1 MKSPRVAYVMTFP
14 VLSETFILREMKEL
28 RRRGVDL
35 RILSIRTPEQ
45 QVAHGDA
52 AELKERTTY
61 APFLASRRVLGANM
75 RMLVKRPRAY
85 LRAAQ
90 DVLRVTRGMPKE
102 RLKAALL
109 FPKSV
114 LFAEE
119 VETQGIEHIHALY
132 SGVHATVALVVSDLT
147 GRPFS
152 FAVRSSDNLYIR
164 NKGLPEKIDRASF
177 VKAVTE
183 LYRGDLLQARR
194 FWGRDVERYSERFA
208 DEKVVVVRSPIDL
221 DEYQPRRR
229 EPPGH
234 RVLAVGR
241 LDGHKGFEYLVDA
254 ARILR
259 DRGVKFELDIIGG
272 GHLKDALQRRIDGHG
287 LGEQVTLLGPKTQE
301 EVKEHYLSAKVVAVS
316 SLWEGLPNVL
326 MESLALGV
334 PVVTTDVA
342 GIPELVRD
350 GEEGLLVPPK
360 DPAALAAGMAR
371 LLGDKALRKRLA
383 RQGRVAVEAEFG
395 VQLNADRILAQF
407 LLHTPGYLGDSKD
420 GGDA

>member
-35 RILSIRTPEQ
+35 RILSIRTPEHR
-45 QVAHGDA
+45 VAHEDA
-52 AELKERTTY
+52 AELKARTTY
-61 APFLASRRVLGANM
+61 APFLVSRRVLGANI
-75 RMLVKRPRAY
+75 RMLAKRPRAY
-85 LRAAQ
+85 LRAVR
-90 DVLRVTRGMPKE
+90 DVLEVTRGMPKE
-102 RLKAALL
+102 RAKATLL

-119 VETQGIEHIHALY
+119 VESQEIEHIHALY
-132 SGVHATVALVVSDLT
+132 SGVHATVALVMSDLT
-147 GRPFS
+147 GKPFS

-164 NKGLPEKIDRASF
+164 NRGLPEKIDRAAF

-194 FWGRDVERYSERFA
+194 FWGRNVERYSERFP
-208 DEKVVVVRSPIDL
+208 DDKVVVVRSAIDL
-221 DEYQPRRR
+221 DEYRPRRL

-254 ARILR
+254 ARILL
-259 DRGVKFELDIIGG
+259 DRGVEFRLDIIGG
-272 GHLKDALQRRIDGHG
+272 GHLKDALQRRIDRHG
-287 LGEQVTLLGPKTQE
+287 LGELVTLLGAKSQE
-301 EVKEHYLSAKVVAVS
+301 EAKEHYLRAKVVAVS

-360 DPAALAAGMAR
+360 DPAALAAGIAR
-371 LLGDKALRKRLA
+371 LLKDPALRKHLA
-383 RQGRVAVEAEFG
+383 KHGRIAVEAEFG
-395 VQLNADRILAQF
+395 VQLNADRILEQF
-407 LLHTPGYLGDSKD
+407 MLHTPGYLGDSKK
-420 GGDA
+420 GDAP